1 MAEFKPC
8 PFCGEEP
15 KVEITNCTNEGDIE
29 RTVDDTAAAKNNNIC
44 IGGIAAYLAGGAGY
58 SIVDSSNNGKVS
70 TNTNQGSAVVRIA
83 GIAGYLVANTTVKNC
98 NNSGA
103 IEYKMGDETECKGS
117 YLCLGGIVGHMYKN
131 SKIESCAN
139 KYKYLQTYPD
149 SKKGAIANAAGQLYR
164 FCHEV
169 LPRILVQV
177 KSQDSDI
184 KETTNHL
191 ARSIGS

>member
-1 MAEFKPC
+1 MEGKDLSELYGTYQRIRKNQATPRQLL
-8 PFCGEEP
+8 
-15 KVEITNCTNEGDIE
+15 KVVLYAAMNRIYSSRDIE
-29 RTVDDTAAAKNNNIC
+29 SSCRRDINFMYLLEDTPAPDHST
-44 IGGIAAYLAGGAGY
+44 IARF
-58 SIVDSSNNGKVS
+58 VS
-70 TNTNQGSAVVRIA
+70 AHLSQCSKKLMVQVVTA
-83 GIAGYLVANTTVKNC
+83 LK
-98 NNSGA
+98 
-103 IEYKMGDETECKGS
+103 K
-117 YLCLGGIVGHMYKN
+117 LGGISGEAVFIDGT
-131 SKIESCAN
+131 KIESCAN

>member
-1 MAEFKPC
+1 M
-8 PFCGEEP
+8 
-15 KVEITNCTNEGDIE
+15 VQ
-29 RTVDDTAAAKNNNIC
+29 VVTALK
-44 IGGIAAYLAGGAGY
+44 
-58 SIVDSSNNGKVS
+58 K
-70 TNTNQGSAVVRIA
+70 
-83 GIAGYLVANTTVKNC
+83 
-98 NNSGA
+98 
-103 IEYKMGDETECKGS
+103 
-117 YLCLGGIVGHMYKN
+117 LGGISGEAVFIDGT
-131 SKIESCAN
+131 KIESCAN

>member
-1 MAEFKPC
+1 MLCSCIQKKIPADDPVRLLSAFVEGKDLSELYGTYQRIRKNQATPRQLL
-8 PFCGEEP
+8 
-15 KVEITNCTNEGDIE
+15 KVVLYAAMNRIYSSRDIE
-29 RTVDDTAAAKNNNIC
+29 SSCRRDINFMYLLEDTPAPDHST
-44 IGGIAAYLAGGAGY
+44 IARF
-58 SIVDSSNNGKVS
+58 VS
-70 TNTNQGSAVVRIA
+70 AHLSQCSKKLMVQVVTA
-83 GIAGYLVANTTVKNC
+83 LK
-98 NNSGA
+98 
-103 IEYKMGDETECKGS
+103 K
-117 YLCLGGIVGHMYKN
+117 LGGISGEAVFIDGT
-131 SKIESCAN
+131 KIESCAN